1 MTLVSVTPETALAT
15 WFPGIADFRDKQRTV
30 VERLLA
36 GRSTL
41 LLMPTGSGKS
51 LTYQLPV
58 LATGG
63 VGLVISPLIALM
75 REHAAR
81 LDAMGV
87 PALSLGGLEPKDA
100 QERLRVF
107 SWADGPGFILTS
119 PERAETDGYLEY
131 LLRQN
136 RSRVTLVAIDEA
148 HCISQW
154 GHDFRPAYRML
165 GQYLPGLRGEN
176 MAQPCWP

>member
-1 MTLVSVTPETALAT
+1 MTSVSVTPETALVA
-15 WFPGIADFRDKQRTV
+15 WFPAIAGFRDQQRTV

-81 LDAMGV
+81 LSAMGV
-87 PALSLGGLEPKDA
+87 DALSLGGIEPREA
-100 QERLRVF
+100 QE
-107 SWADGPGFILTS
+107 
-119 PERAETDGYLEY
+119 
-131 LLRQN
+131 Q
-136 RSRVTLVAIDEA
+136 
-148 HCISQW
+148 
-154 GHDFRPAYRML
+154 
-165 GQYLPGLRGEN
+165 
-176 MAQPCWP
+176 